1 MFLHSKLR
9 ELFTSLL
16 KSFIRS
22 DVMESNSSP
31 YKLINLDLNK
41 NEHLLFIEF
50 ISVGFRAKSVLS
62 KLFTTEKSLEHQFRN
77 DA

>member
-1 MFLHSKLR
+1 
-9 ELFTSLL
+9 
-16 KSFIRS
+16 
-22 DVMESNSSP
+22 MESNSSP

-50 ISVGFRAKSVLS
+50 INVGFRAKSVLS
-62 KLFTTEKSLEHQFRN
+62 KLFTSEKSLEHQFRN